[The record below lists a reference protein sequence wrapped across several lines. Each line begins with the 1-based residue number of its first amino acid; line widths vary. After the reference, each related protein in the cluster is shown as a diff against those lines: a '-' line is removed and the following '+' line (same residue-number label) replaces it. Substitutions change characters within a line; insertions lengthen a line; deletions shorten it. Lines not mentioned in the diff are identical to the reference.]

1 MEDSEMAGLKCV
13 NCGSTNWV
21 TDHVRGDEI
30 CDDCGAVQDSCM
42 LMGSM
47 FENRTIV
54 VDSHFSRLPSTTL
67 DLPAPALH
75 GGNDARQ
82 QGGGKKKKV
91 KTLADAH
98 QKLATVSA
106 SLTDR
111 HLELYFSE
119 IRKFVTLLDLI
130 GRVEVTAKDIITQYE
145 KCKGNHRRILG
156 KGTVGVLPYVDP
168 SPSGPPAFVFSHF
181 FFR

>member
-1 MEDSEMAGLKCV
+1 METADLKCV

-47 FENRTIV
+47 FENRTIMV
-54 VDSHFSRLPSTTL
+54 NPHLSGLPSTTL
-67 DLPAPALH
+67 DLPSPVGHATR
-75 GGNDARQ
+75 DDR
-82 QGGGKKKKV
+82 GGKKKKA

-98 QKLATVSA
+98 QKLATASA

-156 KGTVGVLPYVDP
+156 R
-168 SPSGPPAFVFSHF
+168 F
-181 FFR
+181 FFDCHLWCCI